1 MHELIADKNA
11 LQMLRNAGYDSREGI
26 RALEL
31 IENDPSHRLDIVAM
45 LSTPEISVSEKE
57 LCGIAEVEQE
67 YKQHNNYLFSNGK
80 RPIDIFARMRILRA
94 AYIPNDSIGSKFC
107 ASRGEFD
114 TIRRIA
120 NFEMIENSYQR
131 SDYIRGAHAALTT
144 LQEDPENAYATIRS
158 AQSLYGI
165 VSYAKYGNL
174 SNILF
179 DKGLLREI
187 DLARFYCFINTQQ
200 GNYLQ
205 QFIYRCVEKLYNKQ
219 PNDAEMIITMA
230 QATELYLGLDIAQK
244 FYFKYIDLYPKGNSI
259 SLAQLKT
266 TH

>member
-1 MHELIADKNA
+1 
-11 LQMLRNAGYDSREGI
+11 
-26 RALEL
+26 
-31 IENDPSHRLDIVAM
+31 
-45 LSTPEISVSEKE
+45 
-57 LCGIAEVEQE
+57 
-67 YKQHNNYLFSNGK
+67 
-80 RPIDIFARMRILRA
+80 
-94 AYIPNDSIGSKFC
+94 
-107 ASRGEFD
+107 
-114 TIRRIA
+114 
-120 NFEMIENSYQR
+120 MIENSYLR
-131 SDYIRGAHAALTT
+131 SDYIRGAHTALTA
-144 LQEDPENAYATIRS
+144 LQEDPDNVYAAIRS

-205 QFIYRCVEKLYNKQ
+205 QFIYRCIEKLYNKQ
-219 PNDAEMIITMA
+219 PNDAEMVITMA
-230 QATELYLGLDIAQK
+230 QATELYLGIDIAQK
-244 FYFKYIDLYPKGNSI
+244 FYLKYIDLFPKGNSI